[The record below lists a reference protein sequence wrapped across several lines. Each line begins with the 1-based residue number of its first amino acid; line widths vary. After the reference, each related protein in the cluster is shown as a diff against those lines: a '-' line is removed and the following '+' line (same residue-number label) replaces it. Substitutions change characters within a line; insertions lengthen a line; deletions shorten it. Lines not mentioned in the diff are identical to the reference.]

1 MEDMIKLDSTIVIQ
15 FINFVVTIVFLNY
28 LLIKPVRE
36 QIGTRNKLI
45 EGYANEIATFTESA
59 SQKITAYEAALTQAR
74 SNAILAREAVK
85 AEAVTE
91 EQKIIAKAQA
101 EAQAFIAQ
109 SRERVAKESQQ
120 ATQVLLS
127 RVDEFAAKAMNKI
140 FG

>member
-1 MEDMIKLDSTIVIQ
+1 MEDMIKLDSTILIQ

-36 QIGTRNKLI
+36 QIATRNNLI
-45 EGYANEIATFTESA
+45 EGYTNEIASFTESA
-59 SQKITAYEAALTQAR
+59 SQKIASYEAALTQAR
-74 SNAILAREAVK
+74 SSAIQAREAVK

-127 RVDEFAAKAMNKI
+127 RVDDFAAKAMNKI

>member
-15 FINFVVTIVFLNY
+15 LINFIVTIVFLNY

-59 SQKITAYEAALTQAR
+59 SQKIASYEAALTQAR
-74 SNAILAREAVK
+74 SNAIQAREAVK

-91 EQKIIAKAQA
+91 EHKIIAKAQA

-127 RVDEFAAKAMNKI
+127 RVDDFAAKAMNKI

>member
-1 MEDMIKLDSTIVIQ
+1 MIKIDSTIVIQ

-45 EGYANEIATFTESA
+45 TGYANEIATFTESA
-59 SQKITAYEAALTQAR
+59 NQKIASYEAALTQAR
-74 SNAILAREAVK
+74 SNAIQAREAVK
-85 AEAVTE
+85 AEAITE
-91 EQKIIAKAQA
+91 EHKIIAQAQA
-101 EAQAFIAQ
+101 EAQAFVAQ
-109 SRERVAKESQQ
+109 SRQRVAKESQQ

-127 RVDEFAAKAMNKI
+127 RVDDFAAKAMNKI